1 MSYKVAVASSDG
13 KYVNEHFGRAKQF
26 LIFNVDDNQFEFYEL
41 RKNNPPCSAEGHN
54 EDQMSMTVKLLEDCE
69 AVLVSQIG
77 IGAVQALSL
86 KGIKPYVLPDFIE
99 DALKRFLENK
109 IIEQG

>member
-26 LIFNVDDNQFEFYEL
+26 LIFKVVDQQCEFDEL
-41 RKNNPPCSAEGHN
+41 RKNNPPCTGEGHN
-54 EDQMSMTVKLLEDCE
+54 EDQMSRTVELLEDCK

-77 IGAVQALSL
+77 AGAVQALSL

-99 DALKRFLENK
+99 DALKRFLQTEAT
-109 IIEQG
+109 G